1 MTNKSRSPA
10 AARAAAI
17 PCLRAAALAL
27 ADGLESK
34 LNSTSDGIR
43 SYAMTIEATA
53 LNEKTVGAQPAMKVA
68 VTSAKAPDY
77 VEGRRSFFKYRDLG
91 VTAASNGW
99 MRAQLTTALTGMTK
113 PTGWHYHVCEGQFV
127 YTLKGWVELEFEDGT
142 SCRLEA
148 GDSCFIPGGM
158 RHNEIG
164 TSDDLEIL
172 EVCLPANM
180 GTVPVDPPAGRPNG
194 S

>member
-1 MTNKSRSPA
+1 
-10 AARAAAI
+10 
-17 PCLRAAALAL
+17 
-27 ADGLESK
+27 
-34 LNSTSDGIR
+34 
-43 SYAMTIEATA
+43 MTIEQTA
-53 LNEKTVGAQPAMKVA
+53 VKDKAAGGQPAMKKA
-68 VTSAKAPDY
+68 VTSAKTPEF
-77 VEGRRSFFKYRDLG
+77 VKGRRDFFKYRDLG
-91 VTAASNGW
+91 VEAASNGW
-99 MRAQLTTALTGMTK
+99 MRAQVTSALTGMTK

-127 YTLKGWVELEFEDGT
+127 YALKGWVELEFEDGT

-180 GTVPVDPPAGRPNG
+180 GTVSVEAPAMRA
-194 S
+194 